1 MFQPSNTTIAVSVQ
15 FLNVGMYLFSMF
27 LFFFFSMLLFLVSLV
42 PPCFKTHFKLK
53 QV

>member
-27 LFFFFSMLLFLVSLV
+27 LFFFPQCCFPLV

>member
-27 LFFFFSMLLFLVSLV
+27 LFFFLNVAFS
-42 PPCFKTHFKLK
+42 CFFGASMF
-53 QV
+53 

>member
-27 LFFFFSMLLFLVSLV
+27 LFFFPQCCFLLFKASLGE
-42 PPCFKTHFKLK
+42 KEAK
-53 QV
+53 